1 MKSIKNLI
9 SLGYLLMALLVI
21 GIMYIWYKE
30 WCDLEK
36 LEVQNRHIDTFR
48 QESHEIFVLLI
59 ELSLSGETVLEWE
72 YADLEHYHYQRMAMD
87 SMLCRF
93 KTIYPTERIDSVRY
107 LLEDKERQMHQIVQV
122 LEQQQAINDKITRQV
137 PVIVQKSVQEQPQKP
152 KRKRFLGI
160 FGKKEKPKPTV
171 TTTMLRSL
179 DRDMIAKQRA
189 QSRRLSEHTD
199 NLVARNAKLNR
210 QLHGFIRQM
219 DKKVQA
225 DLQKR
230 EAEITAM
237 REQSFMQIGSLT
249 GFVFLLLVISYI
261 IIHRNANRIKRYK
274 QKTTDLIGQLQ
285 QSVEQNEAL
294 IASRKK
300 AVHTITHE
308 LRTPLTAITGYA
320 GLVEKENDIERIGRY
335 ICNIRQSSDRMR
347 EMLNTL
353 LSFFRLDNG
362 KEQPNISPCRI
373 SAITHILETEFTPI
387 AMNKGLALTITN
399 QTDTV
404 VLTDKERILQI
415 GNNLLSNA
423 IKFTENGG
431 VSLTMDYNNGALKLI
446 VEDTGTGMT
455 DEEQQRVFG
464 AFERLSNATAKDGFG
479 LGLSIVQRI
488 VTMLGGTIRLKS
500 EKGKG
505 SHIKV
510 EIPMQTAEELP
521 EQINQ
526 IRIHHNHTFHDVIA
540 IDNDEVLLLMLKEM
554 YAQEGVHCDICTD
567 VAELMEL
574 IRKKEYVLL
583 LTDLNMP
590 DINGFELLELLRT
603 SNVGNSKTIPVVVTT
618 ASGSCSKEELMERG
632 FSGCLLKPFSISELM
647 EVSDKCAMKGNR
659 NEKPDFTSLLSYG
672 NEAVMLEKLITETE
686 KEMQAVRDAEQRKDL
701 QELNALTHHL
711 RSSWEILRADQPLRE
726 LYKLL
731 HSKGTSNNEA
741 IHNAVKAV
749 WIRVRKSSGWQKK
762 KGENTKMDKTKII
775 VVEDNIVYCE
785 FVCNL
790 LARKGFRTVQ
800 AFHLS
805 TAKKY
810 LQQAADGDI
819 VVSDLRLPDGNGI
832 DLLRWMRK
840 EGRMQPFIIMTDY
853 AEVHTAVE
861 SMKLGS
867 LDYIPKQL
875 VEDKLVPLLRTI
887 LKERNI
893 GRSRMPLFSR
903 DGSAFQAIM
912 KRIRLVAPTDM
923 SVLIFG
929 ENGTG
934 KEHIAHLLHDKGK
947 RAGKPFVA
955 VDCGSLTKELAPSA
969 FFGHVRGAFTGAD
982 STKKGYFHEAE
993 GGTLFLDEVGNLAPE
1008 TQQMLLRAI
1017 QERRYRPVGDK
1028 SDRSFNVRIIAAT
1041 NEDLEKAVHEKRFR
1055 QDLLYRLHDFKI
1067 TVPPLRDCQEDV
1079 MPLAE
1084 FFREI
1089 ANRELECDVIGFDG
1103 EARKTLLTH
1112 AWPGNVR
1119 ELRQKI
1125 MGAVLQAQTGLV
1137 TKEHLE
1143 LAVTRATSPVS
1154 FALRSDAEDKE
1165 RVLRALKQANGNRK
1179 VAAELLGIGRTTLYN
1194 KLKEYGLKYKFQ
1206 QP

>member
-48 QESHEIFVLLI
+48 QESHEIFVFLI

-72 YADLEHYHYQRMAMD
+72 DADLEHYHYQRMAID

-93 KTIYPTERIDSVRY
+93 KTIYPTERIDSVRH
-107 LLEDKERQMHQIVQV
+107 LLEDKERQMRQIVQV
-122 LEQQQAINDKITRQV
+122 FEQQQAINDKITRQV
-137 PVIVQKSVQEQPQKP
+137 PIIVQKSVQEQPQKP
-152 KRKRFLGI
+152 KRKGFLGI

-179 DRDMIAKQRA
+179 DRDMITEQQT

-199 NLVARNAKLNR
+199 SLAVRNAELNR
-210 QLHGFIRQM
+210 QLHGFIHQM

-237 REQSFMQIGSLT
+237 GEQSFMQIGSLT
-249 GFVFLLLVISYI
+249 GFVLLLLVISYI

-308 LRTPLTAITGYA
+308 LRTPLTAIIGYT
-320 GLVEKENDIERIGRY
+320 
-335 ICNIRQSSDRMR
+335 S
-347 EMLNTL
+347 
-353 LSFFRLDNG
+353 
-362 KEQPNISPCRI
+362 
-373 SAITHILETEFTPI
+373 
-387 AMNKGLALTITN
+387 
-399 QTDTV
+399 
-404 VLTDKERILQI
+404 
-415 GNNLLSNA
+415 
-423 IKFTENGG
+423 
-431 VSLTMDYNNGALKLI
+431 
-446 VEDTGTGMT
+446 
-455 DEEQQRVFG
+455 
-464 AFERLSNATAKDGFG
+464 
-479 LGLSIVQRI
+479 
-488 VTMLGGTIRLKS
+488 
-500 EKGKG
+500 
-505 SHIKV
+505 
-510 EIPMQTAEELP
+510 
-521 EQINQ
+521 
-526 IRIHHNHTFHDVIA
+526 
-540 IDNDEVLLLMLKEM
+540 
-554 YAQEGVHCDICTD
+554 
-567 VAELMEL
+567 LME
-574 IRKKEYVLL
+574 K
-583 LTDLNMP
+583 
-590 DINGFELLELLRT
+590 
-603 SNVGNSKTIPVVVTT
+603 
-618 ASGSCSKEELMERG
+618 
-632 FSGCLLKPFSISELM
+632 
-647 EVSDKCAMKGNR
+647 
-659 NEKPDFTSLLSYG
+659 G
-672 NEAVMLEKLITETE
+672 NEAVMLDKLITETE
-686 KEMQAVRDAEQRKDL
+686 KEMQAIREAGLKKDL
-701 QELNALTHHL
+701 QELDALTHHL

-731 HSKGTSNNEA
+731 HSDGTPDDKT
-741 IHNAVKAV
+741 IGNAVKAV
-749 WIRVRKSSGWQKK
+749 LDKGRKSSGWQKK
-762 KGENTKMDKTKII
+762 KGENTKMDNTKII

-790 LARKGFRTVQ
+790 LAREGFRTVQ

-840 EGRMQPFIIMTDY
+840 EGMMQPFIIMTDY

-893 GRSRMPLFSR
+893 GRNRMPVFSR
-903 DGSAFQAIM
+903 DGSAFKDIM

-934 KEHIAHLLHDKGK
+934 KEHIAHLLHDKSK

-982 STKKGYFHEAE
+982 SAKKGYFHEAE

-1041 NEDLEKAVHEKRFR
+1041 NEELEKAVNEKRFR
-1055 QDLLYRLHDFKI
+1055 QDLLYRLHDFEI
-1067 TVPPLRDCQEDV
+1067 NVPPLRDCQEDI

-1089 ANRELECDVIGFDG
+1089 ANQELECDVIGFDG

-1143 LAVTRATSPVS
+1143 LAVTKPNSPVS

-1194 KLKEYGLKYKFQ
+1194 KLEEYGLKYKFQ